1 VLFLD
6 GAKCYSLIDARRAQV
21 ELHTM
26 ENSNNHRITSVEQ
39 LRAPMGHP
47 HPATPRKLLSA
58 LDQTAID
65 FIARSPFLVLGTA
78 DADSNQDASPK
89 GGAPGFVTV
98 EDSKT
103 LLIPES
109 KGNKLLFGLQNILE
123 NSHAGLIFMVPGTD
137 ETLRV
142 NGTGELSV
150 DPESLARFSANGSPA
165 QLAIRITV
173 RECFFHCAKALMR
186 SQLWKPESWSARI
199 PFSWGKYLAVK
210 GDGEDAAAKI
220 DRFVELDYKNN
231 L

>member
-1 VLFLD
+1 M
-6 GAKCYSLIDARRAQV
+6 RERAHQRSIK
-21 ELHTM
+21 M
-26 ENSNNHRITSVEQ
+26 ENSGDYRITKVEQ
-39 LRAPMGHP
+39 LRTLLGEP
-47 HPATPRKLLSA
+47 HPATPRKLLRA
-58 LDQTAID
+58 LDATAID
-65 FIARSPFLVLGTA
+65 FIGRSPFLAIGTA
-78 DADSNQDASPK
+78 DSAGNQDVSPK
-89 GGAPGFVTV
+89 GGAPGFVVV
-98 EDSKT
+98 EDPNT

-150 DPESLARFSANGSPA
+150 DPNSLARFSTNGSAA

-186 SQLWKPESWSARI
+186 SQLWKPESWGARI
-199 PFSWGKYLAVK
+199 PFSWGKYLALK
-210 GDGEDAAAKI
+210 SDGADAAEKI